1 MYIRWINPRLLDK
14 LVFELSNRGIYV
26 GRHSYSFRLFFKG
39 RIIAGIHVYPGYNE
53 VVLRIYMSNLEYAL
67 EALDNIVDAIKKTL
81 PGYKLIIQ
89 YIKPL
94 I

>member
-1 MYIRWINPRLLDK
+1 MYIKWIDPRLLDK
-14 LVFELSNRGIYV
+14 LVFELSNKGIYV
-26 GRHSYSFRLFFKG
+26 GRHSYSFRLFFKSK
-39 RIIAGIHVYPGYNE
+39 IVAGIHVYPGYNE

-67 EALDNIVDAIKKTL
+67 EALDNIINAIRKVL
-81 PGYKLIIQ
+81 PSYKLVIQ